1 MKNCLGFRKT
11 AKKKQKDKNRKKN
24 TEKPKVHRVNGLKPN
39 RQPRRQATLLP
50 TKRREIGGA
59 VCHRT
64 GLFGKPYAPR
74 VSGTD
79 PRSARVGAVLGRPVN
94 AAAAEFFS
102 FLCGFFSGFFVFLF
116 SSGFSFPFFFLF
128 FFLS

>member
-1 MKNCLGFRKT
+1 LVALYGRPCR
-11 AKKKQKDKNRKKN
+11 
-24 TEKPKVHRVNGLKPN
+24 
-39 RQPRRQATLLP
+39 
-50 TKRREIGGA
+50 
-59 VCHRT
+59 
-64 GLFGKPYAPR
+64 GKPYAPR

-102 FLCGFFSGFFVFLF
+102 FLCGFFFWFFRFSVFFWFFV
-116 SSGFSFPFFFLF
+116 SF